1 MLGKRVRHPTKLDQD
16 LAMDLVELGEGMSGG
31 FAIASGK
38 TLCTNDFYEGQGRLD
53 GAFCDYTADDKAAYL
68 RQLSA
73 AGVKNIE
80 MESEAF
86 AALTHRAGIRAAVIC
101 VALLNRLNGDQVGHR
116 ESVHQHKVARL

>member
-1 MLGKRVRHPTKLDQD
+1 MLGKRVRHPTKLDQE

-53 GAFCDYTADDKAAYL
+53 GAFCDYTADDKMAYL
-68 RQLSA
+68 RQLNT

-101 VALLNRLNGDQVGHR
+101 VALLNRLNGDQVT
-116 ESVHQHKVARL
+116 ESPCTG

>member
-1 MLGKRVRHPTKLDQD
+1 MVLGKRVRHPTKLDQD

-68 RQLSA
+68 RQLNA

-101 VALLNRLNGDQVGHR
+101 VALLNRLNGDQVTKGPCTG
-116 ESVHQHKVARL
+116 LG